1 MRVRRDRVI
10 LSALGVATHLALFS
24 TTALAGLPD
33 SSPSSSQSFLTGS
46 AGLANA
52 GPGNAGPGNA
62 GLANAS
68 LAGGNALAAP
78 PLFDAPWYL
87 ATNPDV
93 ARAGMDPLAHY
104 QLFGWR
110 EGRSPHAMFDVAYY
124 LARNPDVRA
133 AGIDPL
139 THFLEIGWRQGR
151 NPNADFNM
159 ADYLRLNPDVAASGM
174 NPLLHYALYG
184 QAQRRAFASSPQ
196 LFRTAEFTANYGLD
210 QVRAAQAYT
219 QGATGAGV
227 TVAVIDSGIDIA
239 HPDLTG
245 QFAGGGYDFYNK
257 RAGAT
262 DNFGHGTSVAGV
274 IAAKRNGTGTQGVA
288 YNARLLPVG
297 VFGAGGRSG
306 TASDFAQA
314 FNYAVAQGARVVN
327 GSFTSVGRIITPASA
342 VEFDAILAAAR
353 AGMVMVFAAGNYG
366 EAHPSLPGLLPYVS
380 PDHHAGAQ
388 MTGIYNF
395 AGVIPMNDWSGTMGQ
410 IIAVVAVDQN
420 NQIAPFSNRCGVAA
434 AWCLAAPGV
443 NIQTTLNGGGYGA
456 VSGTSF
462 SAPHVSGA
470 VAVLMQMWPHLT
482 SRQVV
487 ELLLSTATPLGTV
500 PGRDPV
506 YGRGLL
512 NLERATQP
520 QGTAMVALGSSVD
533 GPAAP
538 LALSSV
544 QLSPAFGDALAGLDL
559 PVGFL
564 DGFGRSYLVGLGNLV
579 QPAAR
584 TSAFGAMLG
593 FGRPE
598 PGVIYADKTMRLAM
612 TAAPPPRPAGP
623 ADTGRNDPGFQI
635 GSLAFSQTFRSGQHL
650 HFAYG
655 IDPRANPG
663 LRGENGLRPQDLP
676 LGTGVGIP
684 YLAMAQE
691 RSLSLSTEMPLGS
704 TGLSLRNTA
713 FLGSPASNDPV
724 RLNPQSRNRSGVSG
738 ETVGA
743 VSELRYTGSTVSLGV
758 HAGLMSESDGPLGLR
773 TDGAFALAGSTP
785 TWFAGVSGQVELG
798 SGVSL
803 FGSYHI
809 GLSQPTVAG
818 TGASL
823 VTDLS
828 NLRSSSFSL
837 GIAGRDVLREKDRLG
852 FVFSQPLRVDGASA
866 SFSLPLGR
874 DLSGNVIRH
883 TFRENLAPQGRELNA
898 QLFYHAELD
907 TGTTASVGLFT
918 RFQPDNRADAKTEG
932 GLMMRLRHSF

>member
-1 MRVRRDRVI
+1 MRVRRDRGI
-10 LSALGVATHLALFS
+10 LSALGIATHLALLS

-33 SSPSSSQSFLTGS
+33 PSSVSSQGFLAGS
-46 AGLANA
+46 AGLQAVEQA
-52 GPGNAGPGNA
+52 G
-62 GLANAS
+62 S
-68 LAGGNALAAP
+68 NALAAT

-87 ATNPDV
+87 AVNPDV
-93 ARAGMDPLAHY
+93 ARSGMDPQAHY
-104 QLFGWR
+104 QRFGWR
-110 EGRSPHAMFDVAYY
+110 EGRSPHAMFDAAYY
-124 LARNPDVRA
+124 LANNPDVRA

-139 THFLEIGWRQGR
+139 THFLDIGWREGR
-151 NPNADFNM
+151 NPSADFRM

-174 NPLLHYALYG
+174 NPLLHYVLYG
-184 QAQRRAFASSPQ
+184 QAQSRAFASSPQ
-196 LFRTAEFTANYGLD
+196 VFRTAEFASNYGLD

-219 QGATGAGV
+219 QGATGAGI
-227 TVAVIDSGIDIA
+227 TVAVIDSGVDMS

-245 QFAGGGYDFYNK
+245 QFAGSGYDFYNK
-257 RAGAT
+257 RAVAT
-262 DNFGHGTSVAGV
+262 DNYGHGTSVAGV

-288 YNARLLPVG
+288 YNARLLPIG
-297 VFGAGGRSG
+297 VFGAGGLSG

-366 EAHPSLPGLLPYVS
+366 QAHPSLPGLLPYVS

-388 MTGIYNF
+388 MAGIYNF
-395 AGVIPMNDWSGTMGQ
+395 AGAIPGNDWSGTMGQ
-410 IIAVVAVDQN
+410 IIAVVAVDRN

-443 NIQTTLNGGGYGA
+443 DIQTTTAGGGNGA

-462 SAPHVSGA
+462 AAPHVSGA

-487 ELLLSTATPLGTV
+487 ELLLNTATPLGTV
-500 PGRDPV
+500 PGRDPI

-520 QGTAMVALGSSVD
+520 QGTAMVALGSSVE

-538 LALSSV
+538 LALSSM

-564 DGFGRSYLVGLGNLV
+564 DSFGRSYLVGLGNLV
-579 QPAAR
+579 QPAVR

-598 PGVIYADKTMRLAM
+598 PGVVYADKTMRLAM

-623 ADTGRNDPGFQI
+623 ADTGRNDPAFQI
-635 GSLAFSQTFRSGQHL
+635 GSLAFSQTFRSGQQM

-663 LRGENGLRPQDLP
+663 LRNEGGLRPQDLP
-676 LGTGVGIP
+676 LGGGVGIP

-704 TGLSLRNTA
+704 TGLSLRSTA
-713 FLGSPASNDPV
+713 FLGSPASSDPV
-724 RLNPQSRNRSGVSG
+724 RLNPQSRGQYGRSGVSG

-743 VSELRYTGSTVSLGV
+743 VSELRYTGSTVSFGV
-758 HAGLMSESDGPLGLR
+758 HAGMMSESDGPLGLR

-803 FGSYHI
+803 FGSYHV
-809 GLSQPTVAG
+809 GLSQPDVAG

-828 NLRSSSFSL
+828 NLRSSAFSL
-837 GIAGRDVLREKDRLG
+837 GISGRDVLREKDRLG

-866 SFSLPLGR
+866 SFNLPLGR
-874 DLSGNVIRH
+874 DLAGNVVRH
-883 TFRENLAPQGRELNA
+883 TFRENLAPKGRELNA
-898 QLFYHAELD
+898 QLFYHAEVD
-907 TGTTASVGLFT
+907 AATTASVGLFT

-932 GLMMRLRHSF
+932 GLMMRLRRTF